1 MNNRCTIQVDHQ
13 QSPSCHYRRSRHN
26 RHRSRMLLNYF
37 GVLVQA
43 QAQVQVR
50 VQVLQEVPE
59 EVLEVF

>member
-1 MNNRCTIQVDHQ
+1 
-13 QSPSCHYRRSRHN
+13 
-26 RHRSRMLLNYF
+26 MLLNYF